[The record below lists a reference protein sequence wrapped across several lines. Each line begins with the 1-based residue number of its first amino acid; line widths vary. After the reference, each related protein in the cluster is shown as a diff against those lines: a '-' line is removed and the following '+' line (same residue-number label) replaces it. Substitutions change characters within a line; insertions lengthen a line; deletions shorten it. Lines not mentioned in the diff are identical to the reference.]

1 MRDFKKKLKT
11 GIRKLGGAGAFT
23 GILLCILL
31 FLSQGVVRLVK
42 EDAGLLLEGN
52 KSIAGIQ
59 GEKEHTIDLLVVGD
73 SESYTTVS
81 PMQLWQEQGITAYV
95 CGKPGQKIQE
105 SYYALKTAFKT
116 QSPKMVLLE
125 TNVIYR

>member
-52 KSIAGIQ
+52 KSIAGISSASS
-59 GEKEHTIDLLVVGD
+59 G
-73 SESYTTVS
+73 STVIRRERS
-81 PMQLWQEQGITAYV
+81 SIW
-95 CGKPGQKIQE
+95 
-105 SYYALKTAFKT
+105 
-116 QSPKMVLLE
+116 
-125 TNVIYR
+125 R

>member
-1 MRDFKKKLKT
+1 MQDFKKKLKT

-59 GEKEHTIDLLVVGD
+59 REKEHTIDLLVVGD
-73 SESYTTVS
+73 SESGDHCLC
-81 PMQLWQEQGITAYV
+81 LWKTGTKDP
-95 CGKPGQKIQE
+95 GK
-105 SYYALKTAFKT
+105 
-116 QSPKMVLLE
+116 LLCLE
-125 TNVIYR
+125 DGF